1 MIATDEYFE
10 NFIEDDDE
18 RFSEIE
24 LRVLDLEKDI
34 SEWREARTREL
45 PRPVQRRQRE
55 HGAAGSGYLREP
67 GPELEPEPDLADD
80 GYQADFTEPDIGL
93 SWEAGEHEPGWED
106 DERDYGWSP
115 GEPESGDA
123 VTFRGASAPRQRE
136 FLRATAQ
143 PPLGR
148 DQGRT
153 QALIEHGR
161 QTARPRTIRRQPARR
176 DTPRQKATGQKATG
190 QKPGRQDTGRQDTG
204 RQDTGRQDTGRQ
216 DTGRQGTGRQ
226 DTGRQGTGRQGTGRQ
241 DTSWQDTTR
250 QGKGRQGTSR
260 QGTSRQGT
268 GRPKTSRSG
277 AARRGRSRRSRKVA
291 IGSVAGLA
299 VIGIGALIVLRPG
312 PSWPASVATVRSQIT
327 TACQNPNV
335 AAEPSQVNFACD
347 KDTSQILWVFSL
359 LTSGDDPGYTDAR
372 TGRKGLE
379 PITPTQGGEIAWS
392 LNLHHPYNPLSAVD
406 SLEVAARA
414 INNII
419 GGATLTSANGTPTV
433 QPGLESKPDNCAR
446 YTGSAAI
453 ISHAGFPSLCA
464 SPVTSRE
471 GRAALVADVYKQ
483 WMPGASPVAAQN
495 ASVLFQNA
503 GNPGDPQVQEIL
515 KSLPHG
521 E

>member
-1 MIATDEYFE
+1 VITTNERFE
-10 NFIEDDDE
+10 NFIEDDDD

-24 LRVLDLEKDI
+24 LRVLGLEKDI
-34 SEWREARTREL
+34 SAWREARTRQVTH
-45 PRPVQRRQRE
+45 PARRRQRE
-55 HGAAGSGYLREP
+55 RGVAGSGYP
-67 GPELEPEPDLADD
+67 PEPEPDLADD
-80 GYQADFTEPDIGL
+80 GYQPDFTEPDIGL
-93 SWEAGEHEPGWED
+93 TWEADEPEPEWED
-106 DERDYGWSP
+106 DEAESGW
-115 GEPESGDA
+115 GLGGPESGEA
-123 VTFRGASAPRQRE
+123 VTFGGADAPRPRE
-136 FLRATAQ
+136 FLRATGH

-148 DQGRT
+148 DSGRT
-153 QALIEHGR
+153 QALIDHGR
-161 QTARPRTIRRQPARR
+161 QTARPRTIRRQPARQ
-176 DTPRQKATGQKATG
+176 DPPRQDPPRQDPPRQAPTRQKTDRQKQSGQKQSGQKAA
-190 QKPGRQDTGRQDTG
+190 
-204 RQDTGRQDTGRQ
+204 
-216 DTGRQGTGRQ
+216 RQG
-226 DTGRQGTGRQGTGRQ
+226 TGRQGTGRQGTGRQ
-241 DTSWQDTTR
+241 
-250 QGKGRQGTSR
+250 KA
-260 QGTSRQGT
+260 
-268 GRPKTSRSG
+268 SRSA
-277 AARRGRSRRSRKVA
+277 AARRGRSRRGRAVA

-299 VIGIGALIVLRPG
+299 AIGIGALIILRPG
-312 PSWPASVATVRSQIT
+312 PSWPASVATVRNEIT

-347 KDTSQILWVFSL
+347 KGTSQILWVFSL
-359 LTSGDDPGYTDAR
+359 LTSGDDPGYADAK

-419 GGATLTSANGTPTV
+419 GGATLTSTNGTPTV
-433 QPGLESKPDNCAR
+433 QPGLESKPENCAR

-471 GRAALVADVYKQ
+471 GQAALVADVYKQ
-483 WMPGASPVAAQN
+483 WMPSASPVAAQN

-515 KSLPHG
+515 KSRPHG